1 LKRHFEE
8 DLLDVKRQILVM
20 GGHVETMIALATRH
34 MVERDSEAA
43 VRVLSLE
50 REVNR
55 LQNAVDE
62 ACLRLLALHQP
73 LASDLRFVAAV
84 MKMTSDLERMGDLAV
99 NIVQAARR
107 LETHAPLQPFVDLPR
122 MAHLTSEMVRHSLD
136 ALIERREESARRVL
150 ESDSKVDDLKHQI
163 IRDLLGVMKT
173 DPDKID
179 SGLQLILISRHYERI
194 ADHATNIAEEVI
206 YIVTGKDVRHHQE
219 EMSASVPSVPP
230 SP

>member
-1 LKRHFEE
+1 MKRHFEE
-8 DLLDVKRQILVM
+8 DLLEVKRQILVM

-34 MVERDSEAA
+34 MEERDDEAA

-55 LQNAVDE
+55 LQNSVDE

-84 MKMTSDLERMGDLAV
+84 MKMTADLERMGDLAV
-99 NIVQAARR
+99 NIIQALRKLEGPAPVQM
-107 LETHAPLQPFVDLPR
+107 LVDLPR
-122 MAHLTSEMVRHSLD
+122 MAHLASEMVRHSLD

-150 ESDSKVDDLKHQI
+150 ASDAQVDSLKNEI
-163 IRDLLGVMKT
+163 IRDLLEVMKT
-173 DPDKID
+173 DPAQID
-179 SGLQLILISRHYERI
+179 CGIQLILISRHYERI

-206 YIVTGKDVRHHQE
+206 YIVTGKDVRHLQE
-219 EMSASVPSVPP
+219 DLTSSPSAPA
-230 SP
+230 

>member
-1 LKRHFEE
+1 MKRHFEE
-8 DLLDVKRQILVM
+8 DLLEVKRQILVM

-34 MVERDSEAA
+34 MSERDAEAA

-55 LQNAVDE
+55 LQNSVDE

-73 LASDLRFVAAV
+73 MASDLRFVAAV

-99 NIVQAARR
+99 NIVQAARK
-107 LETHAPLQPFVDLPR
+107 LEAHAPLHPFVDLPR

-150 ESDSKVDDLKHQI
+150 ESDSQVDALKHEI
-163 IRDLLGVMKT
+163 IREVLEVMKT
-173 DPDKID
+173 DPGKID

-219 EMSASVPSVPP
+219 ELSTAPPP
-230 SP
+230 SSAA

>member
-1 LKRHFEE
+1 MKRHFEE
-8 DLLDVKRQILVM
+8 DLLEVKRQILVM

-34 MVERDSEAA
+34 MAERDAEAA

-55 LQNAVDE
+55 LQNTVDE

-73 LASDLRFVAAV
+73 MASDLRFVAAV

-99 NIVQAARR
+99 NIVQAARK
-107 LETHAPLQPFVDLPR
+107 LEACAPLEPFVDLPR
-122 MAHLTSEMVRHSLD
+122 MAHLTSEMVRNSLD

-150 ESDSKVDDLKHQI
+150 ASDSQVDELKNEI
-163 IRDLLGVMKT
+163 IRDLLEVMKSDT
-173 DPDKID
+173 SRID
-179 SGLQLILISRHYERI
+179 SGLQMILISRHYERI

-219 EMSASVPSVPP
+219 ELSTAPP
-230 SP
+230 SSTA